1 MAHRDISIL
10 KRIDAI
16 CVEPVFIG
24 GHQDGCISSDSY
36 QRLLRKFPTSTEVNH
51 YAGARVAA
59 CIREDIDTARDLE
72 ETYNQYMNRKVVAT
86 GSKLLSIFAAAELA
100 KYQTILKRL
109 RHMLASEHDYSE
121 KQWQQEI
128 LSIIQLL
135 HPKYIRVFENVRIR
149 DTVNSTHR
157 YLDLMLVDAGGHID
171 LIEIKKPFERR
182 ILSRG
187 EYRGNFVPTR
197 ELSGSIMQLEKY
209 ILYLNKWGSAGE
221 KALSERYASQLPA
234 GLTLKIV
241 NPTGLVV
248 FGRETGM
255 KRRQR
260 EDFEVV
266 KRKYRSVADIMTYD
280 DLIARL
286 ESVIAQFSSLSQADP

>member
-1 MAHRDISIL
+1 M
-10 KRIDAI
+10 
-16 CVEPVFIG
+16 
-24 GHQDGCISSDSY
+24 
-36 QRLLRKFPTSTEVNH
+36 
-51 YAGARVAA
+51 
-59 CIREDIDTARDLE
+59 
-72 ETYNQYMNRKVVAT
+72 
-86 GSKLLSIFAAAELA
+86 
-100 KYQTILKRL
+100 
-109 RHMLASEHDYSE
+109 
-121 KQWQQEI
+121 
-128 LSIIQLL
+128 SIIQLL

-286 ESVIAQFSSLSQADP
+286 ESVIAQCSSLSQADP